1 MRLQTNAARAGEAA
15 VRTLFELPLETYAQ
29 WDARLAAVSVPVLR
43 AFARDY
49 LAAIRR
55 QRLVVR
61 PA

>member
-1 MRLQTNAARAGEAA
+1 VAAAGS
-15 VRTLFELPLETYAQ
+15 VG
-29 WDARLAAVSVPVLR
+29 VSVPVLR